1 MWKVSADP
9 TRPEEAIAW
18 FRARVPLTREEWNA
32 LTAQVRRKAF
42 TVSGVAL
49 LDVVAEVW
57 ESLTEALED
66 GTPYREWAD
75 GIRDRLEA
83 AWGRRD
89 GQRVETIFR
98 TNVQMA
104 YQSGRWAQLQ
114 DPEVKATHPY
124 LMYDAVLDNR
134 TTEICRSRNGTVLPA
149 DDPWWAQNW
158 PPLHFNCRSGVR
170 PITEAEASRRGIRK
184 PPAIPP
190 QKGFGSAPESWEW
203 SPKPEDYP
211 LELLAAFKGRPYGDP
226 ERIRRSYL
234 ALVEKARKKVEGLK
248 KKYNELS
255 RLIEAGEIPIREAIT
270 QKLALLERMDHWR
283 QAGVWGRKLFYRRDA
298 ITGPGIEVEIVSPEL
313 ERVRKKIEE
322 VVREFY
328 LVTGQAGKVRIG
340 LTERNRSF
348 YSDFEGAVYISNQ
361 ILDRTG
367 LFEAT
372 LVHEMG
378 HWLEDRANL
387 IERTRA
393 YLLHR
398 SGGRPPV
405 DLGDVMGPEY
415 RGEMAYLGVPTFVTP
430 YAGKFYRQQG
440 TIVATELVSVGME
453 HLLTDTLSFAQGDPD
468 HFRQVLEWTRGRP

>member
-1 MWKVSADP
+1 MWRVSADP

-18 FRARVPLTREEWNA
+18 FRARVPLTREEWDT

-57 ESLTEALED
+57 QSLTKALED
-66 GTPYREWAD
+66 GIPYREWAD
-75 GIRDRLEA
+75 GIRDQLEA

-89 GQRVETIFR
+89 GWRVETIFR

-114 DPEVKATHPY
+114 DPEVQKTHPY
-124 LMYDAVLDNR
+124 FMYDAVLDSR
-134 TTEICRSRNGTVLPA
+134 TTEICRARNGTVLPA
-149 DDPWWAQNW
+149 DDPWWASNW

-170 PITEAEASRRGIRK
+170 PITEAEASRRGIRR
-184 PPAIPP
+184 PTAIPP
-190 QKGFGSAPESWEW
+190 QNGFGSAPDSWEW
-203 SPKPEDYP
+203 SPEPEDYP

-234 ALVEKARKKVEGLK
+234 ALVEKAQKEVEKLK
-248 KKYNELS
+248 KKYDELN
-255 RLIEAGEIPIREAIT
+255 RLIEAGKIPIKEAVT
-270 QKLALLERMDHWR
+270 RKLALLERMDHWK
-283 QAGVWGRKLFYRRDA
+283 QAGVWGRRLFYRRDA
-298 ITGPGIEVEIVSPEL
+298 ITGPGVEVEIVSPEL

-322 VVREFY
+322 VAREFY
-328 LVTGQAGKVRIG
+328 LVTGQAGKVRFTATG
-340 LTERNRSF
+340 RSRSF
-348 YSDFEGAVYISNQ
+348 YRDSEGAVYISNE

-367 LFEAT
+367 LLEAT
-372 LVHEMG
+372 LAHEMG
-378 HWLEDRANL
+378 HWLENRAEL

-415 RGEMAYLGVPTFVTP
+415 RGEMAYLGVPPFVTP
-430 YAGKFYRQQG
+430 YAGKFYTQQG
-440 TIVATELVSVGME
+440 TIAATELVSVGME
-453 HLLTDTLSFAQGDPD
+453 QLLTDTLSFAQGDPD
-468 HFRQVLEWTRGRP
+468 HFRKVLEWTGGNP